1 MCKEEIVKDRLCKK
15 AAKTTCRFKIS
26 AAALNHKD
34 EVIGIVNN
42 SHRFVKYGGG
52 LHAERK
58 LMDRYGKNIKT
69 IIILRIGNSGNLLPI
84 EPCKVCK
91 EIADKLNIK
100 IISIYK

>member
-1 MCKEEIVKDRLCKK
+1 MSTEKVIKDRLYKK

-26 AAALNHKD
+26 AAALNYKD
-34 EVIGIVNN
+34 EVLGIVNN

-69 IIILRIGNSGNLLPI
+69 IIIMRIGNSGNLLPI
-84 EPCKVCK
+84 EPCQTCK
-91 EIADKLNIK
+91 DIADKLNIK